1 MADETGMGA
10 GARGALGAGA
20 AVIVVLLGYLGWS
33 LSQPAPVAEAPATE
47 AETSEAAT
55 GETTPDEA
63 GAAATGS
70 ADAVASEAEE
80 PAKAEEPAA
89 EDTAQ
94 VAAPAALPPV
104 PPSFDVVRV
113 EPDGSA
119 TVAGSAAAD
128 AKVSLRV
135 DGAEVAQAQA
145 DGQGKFAALFTLAA
159 SDVPRLLS
167 LVAIL
172 ADGTEIA
179 AVETVALAP
188 TKPVAVASAETTAEP
203 PADPPVAPEAPAAVL
218 LTEEG
223 AQVLQPASDVPPE
236 VLANV
241 SVDTITYTP
250 EGAVQLGGRGQG
262 AGFVRIYLDDAEK
275 ALVEIGADGMW
286 AATLADV
293 AAGIYTL
300 RVDQIGADG
309 KVTSRFETP
318 FKRETLEALAAASA
332 PAAAEPTASS
342 KPAASPEPAAEP
354 DAPAEPAPA
363 AEPETVAAGTE
374 VGAEAAPAAEP
385 APVETAAAESAPAEP
400 APAETVAAEPAPPP
414 APVTI
419 TVQPGF
425 TLWGIAEQSLGDGVA
440 YVQVFEANK
449 DKIRDPDLIYPG
461 QVFTIP
467 KAE

>member
-1 MADETGMGA
+1 MARPNSCAAALWAGLAPLRAPQKTQIEASVAAMASNILKIVALWSDIGVLLRKKAEAGNRSRVSRGNGYGGRNRDGRWGA
-10 GARGALGAGA
+10 GGIGGRGGGGSGGAG
-20 AVIVVLLGYLGWS
+20 VGGGGGRGPP
-33 LSQPAPVAEAPATE
+33 PAPVAEAPATE

-113 EPDGSA
+113 EQDGSA

-188 TKPVAVASAETTAEP
+188 TKPVAVAPAQPTADP
-203 PADPPVAPEAPAAVL
+203 PAGPPVAPKAPADVV

-363 AEPETVAAGTE
+363 AEPETGGGGPE
-374 VGAEAAPAAEP
+374 VGAEARA
-385 APVETAAAESAPAEP
+385 
-400 APAETVAAEPAPPP
+400 
-414 APVTI
+414 
-419 TVQPGF
+419 
-425 TLWGIAEQSLGDGVA
+425 
-440 YVQVFEANK
+440 
-449 DKIRDPDLIYPG
+449 RC
-461 QVFTIP
+461 
-467 KAE
+467 